1 MNRIL
6 ILSLVVSIA
15 FLSGCASKRYVKKG
29 LKYEQ
34 AGMYE
39 LAAEMFYQSM
49 VRNPK
54 NIDAAIGLKKNGQR
68 LMDDKIL
75 SIHQVYSAGNDKETV
90 YKFLDAKAYRDKV
103 NATGVQISYPERTE
117 GFFNEAKSRYL
128 SKLYAEARLLLDEEK
143 FKDSEVLFSEIKSID
158 PSYKGVD
165 EHMKISQCEPIYREG
180 VDFLSTGFYRKAYA
194 NFNSIIVNH
203 GSYKDSKELRDDA
216 LNKGMITIEIK
227 PFTSKQRLDRP
238 VASMLESKITTSITS
253 LKNPFIKIVDTQ
265 NTQAFIQQQQQ
276 THNTNVQIGK
286 LLAAKALLTGE
297 IIRLERT
304 SGELQKTEK
313 RGYLKEEKKVKDK
326 TTGEEKIETEFHKVT
341 YFEFTRENIVKVSFK
356 YQLSSTETASVLVSD
371 EMDINANDN
380 IHYAEFEGKME
391 NLIPGYWE
399 FADKKSPKDKI
410 NDNQS
415 DINKLQSLLKASKTI
430 KSIDALQGQVFDDI
444 AKRVAAKI
452 NQYNPEN

>member
-6 ILSLVVSIA
+6 ILFLIASIVL
-15 FLSGCASKRYVKKG
+15 LSGCASKRYAKKG

-75 SIHQVYSAGNDKETV
+75 SIHQAFSAGNDKETV

-117 GFFNEAKSRYL
+117 GFFSEAKSRYL
-128 SKLYAEARLLLDEEK
+128 SKLYSEARLLLDEEK
-143 FKDSEVLFSEIKSID
+143 FKDSEALFAEIKSID

-180 VDFLSTGFYRKAYA
+180 VDYLATGLYRKAYA

-227 PFTSKQRLDRP
+227 PLTSKFRLERS
-238 VASMLESKITTSITS
+238 VTSMLESKITASITS
-253 LKNPFIKIVDTQ
+253 LKNPFVKVVDTQ

-276 THNTNVQIGK
+276 THNTNVEVGK

-297 IIRLERT
+297 IIRLEKN
-304 SGELQKTEK
+304 SGDIQKTEK

-326 TTGEEKIETEFHKVT
+326 MTGEEKTETIFHKVT
-341 YFEFTRENIVKVSFK
+341 YFEFTRENAVKVSFK
-356 YQLSSTETASVLVSD
+356 YQLSSTETASVLISD
-371 EMDINANDN
+371 ALDINETDKV
-380 IHYAEFEGKME
+380 HYAEFDGKKE
-391 NLIPGYWE
+391 NLVPGFWE

-415 DINKLQSLLKASKTI
+415 DINALQTLLKANKTI
-430 KSIDALQGQVFDDI
+430 KSPDALQSQAFDDI
-444 AKRVAAKI
+444 AKRVATKI